1 MGIARRS
8 RTSYHTLGSAGA
20 AFRAT
25 CSAPTLALATAVVI
39 LAACKED
46 CPTTDSTCRT
56 GGPGVT
62 AFSLAPSGVLEGDT
76 VYAHVETRG
85 VTGALVIGPLSDTI
99 LNLTGPEFDA
109 PFVPILGGTYTAV
122 PQPNGASRT
131 TTLTFI
137 PLTVTLTIAD
147 RFPYVGDTVTIDAA
161 APVGTD
167 TLAIFV
173 GTEAMKFLENSATWQ
188 YPVLEA
194 VALEVTAMAM
204 NNTVMRSRTMTM
216 IGRERM

>member
-1 MGIARRS
+1 MDIARRRRIS
-8 RTSYHTLGSAGA
+8 HHKAVPAAA
-20 AFRAT
+20 AFRTT
-25 CSAPTLALATAVVI
+25 CSAPAIALAAAVVI
-39 LAACKED
+39 LAACKDD
-46 CPTTDSTCRT
+46 CPTTDPTCRT
-56 GGPGVT
+56 VGQGVT

-99 LNLTGPEFDA
+99 LSVTDPEFDA
-109 PFVPILGGTYTAV
+109 PFVPVLGGTYTAV

-137 PLTVTLTIAD
+137 PLTVTLTITD

-161 APVGTD
+161 APIGID

-173 GTEAMKFLENSATWQ
+173 GTDTMKFLENSATWQ

-194 VALEVTAMAM
+194 VALEVTAMAS
-204 NNTVMRSRTMTM
+204 NNAVTRSRTMTM
-216 IGRERM
+216 IGREPI